1 MGKQKSQPSM
11 FANDLQKSADLMNGS
26 ASTSSGMFKSN
37 YHVTAPNTPGYYLKQ
52 PSFGD
57 TFKAFFRTGSATAA
71 AEEAAGLRAQRMA
84 NELVD
89 IDEDARAIEQAERN
103 RRLAM
108 AKGIQMMSD
117 MGLMRFFQ

>member
-1 MGKQKSQPSM
+1 M
-11 FANDLQKSADLMNGS
+11 FANDLQKSADPMNGS

-37 YHVTAPNTPGYYLKQ
+37 YHVTAPNTPGYYIRNSGTL
-52 PSFGD
+52 GD
-57 TFKAFFRTGSATAA
+57 MFKAFFRTGSITAA
-71 AEEAAGLRAQRMA
+71 AEEAVGLRAQRMA